1 MAELLEVDRASRL
14 RELRA
19 HHEQLLGMPPS
30 TEQERVWVEEF
41 ELLRDALRELLESR
55 EVAAAW
61 GAVLEYELPYE
72 GGRRPDVVLL
82 ADGRVLVLEFKST
95 GQRQQSYVD
104 QVKAYARTSA
114 STTPRPE
121 ASRSRR

>member
-1 MAELLEVDRASRL
+1 
-14 RELRA
+14 
-19 HHEQLLGMPPS
+19 MPPS